1 MKILKNIIRRW
12 LPIGLAIVMVS
23 GLAYVLAQQILRQN
37 ANDPQIQMAE
47 DAAALLANAKNES
60 LPIPNEVIDY
70 GKSLAPF
77 LMVFDDAGTVVGSSG
92 KLNGIVEIPPAGV
105 LDYAREH
112 GEDRVTWQPS
122 PTTRIAA
129 VIVRVEGTRP
139 GFVLAGRSLREVE
152 ERSNLLLSLVVLGLI
167 VMLAA
172 SLLLVVAL
180 ELIFSRHKVKLG
192 KKAKH
197 E

>member
-1 MKILKNIIRRW
+1 LKILKNIIRRW
-12 LPIGLAIVMVS
+12 LPIGLTIIMLS
-23 GLAYVLAQQILRQN
+23 GLSYLLAQQVLRQN

-47 DAAALLANAKNES
+47 DAAAMLATAKNES

-70 GKSLAPF
+70 GQSLAPF
-77 LMVFDDAGTVVGSSG
+77 LMVLDDAGNVVGSSG
-92 KLNGIVEIPPAGV
+92 KLNDIVEVPPAGV
-105 LDYAREH
+105 LDYVREH

-129 VIVRVEGTRP
+129 VIIRVEGAHP

-152 ERSNLLLSLVVLGLI
+152 ERSNLLLSLVMLGLI

-172 SLLLVVAL
+172 SLILVVIV
-180 ELIFSRHKVKLG
+180 ELLFSRHKVKLD
-192 KKAKH
+192 K
-197 E
+197 